1 MTERKNRALQVP
13 PVVPYK
19 ALGNFPKDLYGAT
32 AGTWSARFFFPSCHV
47 TCKSKKIVSIDL
59 IFTLKTRITFLKS
72 KKNET
77 TKQQQKQQK
86 VKLRLLLYL

>member
-32 AGTWSARFFFPSCHV
+32 GGTWSARFFPSCHV
-47 TCKSKKIVSIDL
+47 TCKSKEIVLIDL
-59 IFTLKTRITFLKS
+59 ISHF
-72 KKNET
+72 
-77 TKQQQKQQK
+77 
-86 VKLRLLLYL
+86 